1 MVKKCISF
9 MHSGAIFCLLM
20 TSIFVGC
27 INNDT
32 DLSVP
37 GEVNSDIPNT
47 FDFATT
53 ESVQLNVNYDVP
65 EGYKVLFEVYHSS
78 C

>member
-1 MVKKCISF
+1 
-9 MHSGAIFCLLM
+9 M

-65 EGYKVLFEVYHSS
+65 EGYKVLLRFILKIRLLLMPKDKL
-78 C
+78 